1 MFLQSIRAKLW
12 LLVIAIAGGNLVV
25 LLQLW
30 FVADKLGDTFAR
42 VAMLMVLGTVFSVLL
57 TLVISRRLVRAI
69 DKSLGV
75 LERVSEGDLRD
86 SISVGGDQEIRR
98 LLRATQNMQDRLKVT
113 VGHLLHANGLLGHA
127 SGHLATSSATVA
139 GDTERQRAQ
148 TAHVA
153 ASIESLTGGINR
165 VADRAHEARRTAE
178 TARAN
183 SDEGGAVVTRAVS
196 QIMVVSQQVSAT
208 TKEME
213 ALSQRA
219 NEVSRIVITIKGI
232 ADQTNLLALNAAIE
246 AARAGEQGRGFAV
259 VADEVRKLA
268 ESTSVATDEIS
279 GMLDRMREATRQ
291 VAAHMQ
297 HSQTQVSASADIAN
311 EAHQVMSMIGFS
323 AQSAAD
329 IISEIT
335 LALAEHSRTSVAIAA
350 DVAGISSTAEQ
361 TSLQIQGIA
370 DDSAEVD
377 EVAGEIHETVSM
389 FRI

>member
-42 VAMLMVLGTVFSVLL
+42 VAMLMVFSVLL

-148 TAHVA
+148 TAC
-153 ASIESLTGGINR
+153 
-165 VADRAHEARRTAE
+165 
-178 TARAN
+178 
-183 SDEGGAVVTRAVS
+183 
-196 QIMVVSQQVSAT
+196 
-208 TKEME
+208 
-213 ALSQRA
+213 
-219 NEVSRIVITIKGI
+219 
-232 ADQTNLLALNAAIE
+232 
-246 AARAGEQGRGFAV
+246 
-259 VADEVRKLA
+259 
-268 ESTSVATDEIS
+268 
-279 GMLDRMREATRQ
+279 
-291 VAAHMQ
+291 
-297 HSQTQVSASADIAN
+297 
-311 EAHQVMSMIGFS
+311 
-323 AQSAAD
+323 
-329 IISEIT
+329 
-335 LALAEHSRTSVAIAA
+335 
-350 DVAGISSTAEQ
+350 
-361 TSLQIQGIA
+361 
-370 DDSAEVD
+370 
-377 EVAGEIHETVSM
+377 
-389 FRI
+389 